1 MLLVLQQ
8 HRLDAKWAMSSSSVT
23 SKLVK
28 IQHQGQRHYG
38 LRQQLLVLCLGQ
50 VLFTICGLSGQ
61 LVQGVE
67 GRHPLL
73 MRTREAP

>member
-28 IQHQGQRHYG
+28 IQHQGQRHYE
-38 LRQQLLVLCLGQ
+38 LRQQLLV
-50 VLFTICGLSGQ
+50 
-61 LVQGVE
+61 
-67 GRHPLL
+67 
-73 MRTREAP
+73 